1 MLIDVEYIRRFRPI
15 ARNIAD
21 DRVEVYIR
29 EAERL
34 DVMPAIG
41 AELYER
47 FSQLGRIVVDEQ
59 GNELQ
64 DESGVPIRA
73 LYEGDLSTEEFKLLN
88 GGSYVGC
95 NGEKRRFEGIRTALA
110 YLAYARFVRNHST
123 NVTPYGVVTKIGEDS
138 TPVDARTIAAVALD
152 AQRIGQAYLQGAQ
165 DYWADAR
172 RGCEC
177 MTDERLRPRKRFI
190 PIGE

>member
-21 DRVEVYIR
+21 DRVGVYIR
-29 EAERL
+29 EAEHL
-34 DVMPAIG
+34 DVMPVIG

-59 GNELQ
+59 GRELL
-64 DESGVPIRA
+64 DEQGVRIRA
-73 LYEGDLSTEEFKLLN
+73 LYEGDLPTEEFKLLN
-88 GGSYVGC
+88 GGYYTGC
-95 NGEKRRFEGIRTALA
+95 DGVKRHFEGVKTALA

-152 AQRIGQAYLQGAQ
+152 AQRIGQAHLQAARS
-165 DYWADAR
+165 YWADACQ
-172 RGCEC
+172 GCEC
-177 MTDERLRPRKRFI
+177 GADEGRRPRKRFI

>member
-34 DVMPAIG
+34 DIMPAIG

-47 FSQLGRIVVDEQ
+47 FSQLGRIVVDDE
-59 GNELQ
+59 GNELL
-64 DESGVPIRA
+64 DDGGAPVRA
-73 LYEGDLSTEEFKLLN
+73 LYEGDLPTEEYKLLN
-88 GGSYVGC
+88 GGYYTGC
-95 NGEKRRFEGIRTALA
+95 DGEKRHFEGLKTALA

-138 TPVDARTIAAVALD
+138 TPVDARTLAAVALD

-165 DYWADAR
+165 AYWADACAR
-172 RGCEC
+172 CACG
-177 MTDERLRPRKRFI
+177 TGGDHRPRRRFV
-190 PIGE
+190 PVGD

>member
-21 DRVEVYIR
+21 DRVGVYIR
-29 EAERL
+29 EAEHL
-34 DVMPAIG
+34 DVMPVIG

-59 GNELQ
+59 GRELL
-64 DESGVPIRA
+64 DEQGVRIRA
-73 LYEGDLSTEEFKLLN
+73 LYEGNLPTEEFKLLN
-88 GGSYVGC
+88 GGYYTGC
-95 NGEKRRFEGIRTALA
+95 DGVKRHFEGVKTALA

-152 AQRIGQAYLQGAQ
+152 AQRIGQAHLQAARS
-165 DYWADAR
+165 YWADAC

-177 MTDERLRPRKRFI
+177 GADEGRRPRKRFI

>member
-15 ARNIAD
+15 ARNKAD
-21 DRVEVYIR
+21 HRVEVYIR

-34 DVMPAIG
+34 DILPVIG

-47 FSQLGRIVVDEQ
+47 FCQLGRIVVDEQ

-73 LYEGDLSTEEFKLLN
+73 LCEGDLPTEEFKLLN